1 MDGARA
7 VFRQSAAPDP
17 LGLTGLRTGLLLN
30 FYVAKRRDGIVRMV
44 L

>member
-7 VFRQSAAPDP
+7 VFRQSAAPDHR
-17 LGLTGLRTGLLLN
+17 GLTGLRTGLLLN
-30 FYVAKRRDGIVRMV
+30 FYVAKRRDGIVQMV